1 MDDIFKN
8 VYCRINYKNK
18 ERIIEMLMSNRTHK
32 LKFSLTV
39 DTGV

>member
-1 MDDIFKN
+1 MEDIFKN
-8 VYCRINYKNK
+8 VYCRINFKIK
-18 ERIIEMLMSNRTHK
+18 ERKILMLMSNRTYK